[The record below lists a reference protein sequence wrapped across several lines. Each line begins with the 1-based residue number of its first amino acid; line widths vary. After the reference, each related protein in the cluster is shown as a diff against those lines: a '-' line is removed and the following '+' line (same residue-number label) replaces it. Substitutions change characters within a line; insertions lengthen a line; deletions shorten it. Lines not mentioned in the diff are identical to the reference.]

1 VEILSVFVVAIGLSM
16 DAVAAAVSRAIAAE
30 RAGWREALLTGTWFG
45 AFQAGM
51 PVIGWLVGER
61 FGPLVAAWDHWIAF
75 GLLAAIGSKMIW
87 DGWRDEGEAPRAL
100 DPFGART
107 LATLALAT
115 SIDALAVGLTLP
127 LLGAP
132 LVVSVTIIGVT
143 TAILSALGVLLG
155 RRLGAA
161 FGRRLDVVGGVI
173 LIGVG
178 TKILVAHLAA

>member
-1 VEILSVFVVAIGLSM
+1 VLEIASVFVVAVGLSM

-30 RAGWREALLTGTWFG
+30 HVGWREAVLTGAWFG

-51 PVIGWLVGER
+51 PVVGWAIGER

-75 GLLAAIGSKMIW
+75 GGKMIW
-87 DGWRDEGEAPRAL
+87 DGWHPRDDAPRAL
-100 DPFGART
+100 DPFGARA
-107 LATLALAT
+107 LAPLALAT
-115 SIDALAVGLTLP
+115 SIDALAVGLTLS

-143 TAILSALGVLLG
+143 TAVLSALGVRLG
-155 RRLGAA
+155 RRVGAA
-161 FGRRLDVVGGVI
+161 FGSRLDVLGGVI

-178 TKILVAHLAA
+178 TKILVEHLAA